1 MATQTASLSQLNV
14 KSSQKGPTMLTQTTP
29 LSQLNVQ
36 SSSASENHK
45 SRGMML
51 RQMLPNLVINA
62 AAPFAI
68 NMLARPYM
76 STIDAL
82 LLASSVPA
90 LWTLGG
96 VIWKK
101 RLDMIGMMVVASL
114 LLTAVFALLF
124 QSPRLLLLQG
134 SAVSGLFGVV
144 MLVSLLFPRPV
155 LFYIIRSILTQN
167 DPQRIASFN
176 ADWAFPQ
183 FRSFY
188 RVLTTVWG
196 VVTVAQLVLLAI
208 LVFTLPISLML
219 VLSPIL
225 NFGVVMPVAHWS
237 MSSFRKNKPV
247 FDQLRRERDGAS
259 R

>member
-1 MATQTASLSQLNV
+1 
-14 KSSQKGPTMLTQTTP
+14 
-29 LSQLNVQ
+29 
-36 SSSASENHK
+36 
-45 SRGMML
+45 MML

-124 QSPRLLLLQG
+124 QSPQLLLLQG
-134 SAVSGLFGVV
+134 SAVSGLFGIV
-144 MLVSLLFPRPV
+144 MLISLLFPRPV

-167 DPQRIASFN
+167 DPQRITSFN

-188 RVLTTVWG
+188 RVLTAVWG
-196 VVTVAQLVLLAI
+196 CVTVAQLLLLAV

-225 NFGVVMPVAHWS
+225 NFGVIMPFAHWS

-247 FDQLRRERDGAS
+247 FDQLRRQRDAAT